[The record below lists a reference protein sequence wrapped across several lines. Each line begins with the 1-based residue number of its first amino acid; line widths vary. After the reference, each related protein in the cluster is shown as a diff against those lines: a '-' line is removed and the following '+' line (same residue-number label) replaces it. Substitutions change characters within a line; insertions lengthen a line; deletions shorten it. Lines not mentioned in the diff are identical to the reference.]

1 MTKCAICKRQPTQRR
16 KLDSENICSECKDG
30 ADAAAS
36 DIDDNKPM
44 GDLTFGEFRTWFKCE
59 LNTLVRQIVLE
70 ELQTTKD
77 DLEKLQKEHKD
88 LEKKV
93 GDFERRF
100 EEKTKK
106 MEKDITDNK
115 EQCKKVNTVTNNNLK
130 YLINL
135 DRDRRKHNVVVFGVK
150 EDEDLKIEGKTAG
163 NDTEKTKLIIDFL
176 GCSHVKTVDMFRLGK
191 DVSDK
196 PRPIKLTL
204 ASKDMAFSILT
215 NAKKLKPLKDSQDL
229 NIYCKP
235 DKSKSEQNEFQRLGK
250 KKAELLLQYPT
261 PEGQDPRVTLQKGS
275 LQVDSVEVDKYE
287 PTQTLF

>member
-1 MTKCAICKRQPTQRR
+1 M
-16 KLDSENICSECKDG
+16 
-30 ADAAAS
+30 
-36 DIDDNKPM
+36 
-44 GDLTFGEFRTWFKCE
+44 
-59 LNTLVRQIVLE
+59 
-70 ELQTTKD
+70 
-77 DLEKLQKEHKD
+77 
-88 LEKKV
+88 
-93 GDFERRF
+93 
-100 EEKTKK
+100 
-106 MEKDITDNK
+106 
-115 EQCKKVNTVTNNNLK
+115 
-130 YLINL
+130 INL

-235 DKSKSEQNEFQRLGK
+235 DKSKSEQNEFQRFGK
-250 KKAELLLQYPT
+250 KKAELLL
-261 PEGQDPRVTLQKGS
+261 
-275 LQVDSVEVDKYE
+275 
-287 PTQTLF
+287 